1 MMDALPTETPD
12 ECYIIEV
19 DGVPKFEFRIFGQA
33 LSAALLLRTDF
44 PRCTVKLRSAC
55 QINGLKE

>member
-1 MMDALPTETPD
+1 MKDALPTETPD

-19 DGVPKFEFRIFGQA
+19 DGVPKFEFRVFGQA
-33 LSAALLLRTDF
+33 LSVALRLRRDF

-55 QINGLKE
+55 QINGLKD